1 MTGNIILSSKGN
13 TSEKTVTED
22 MEDDLDEIPDS
33 DCVKAVA
40 IAFDKMDNKKVVVL
54 PSSIFV
60 DLVETLGGWVHSEE
74 LRVICG
80 N

>member
-22 MEDDLDEIPDS
+22 MEDDLDELPDL
-33 DCVKAVA
+33 DYVKSVA
-40 IAFDKMDNKKVVVL
+40 IVFDKMDNKKDVVL

-60 DLVETLGGWVHSEE
+60 DLIETLGEGFHIEE
-74 LRVICG
+74 LRVICV

>member
-1 MTGNIILSSKGN
+1 MTGNIILSSKEN

-22 MEDDLDEIPDS
+22 MEDDLDELPDS
-33 DCVKAVA
+33 DCVKSVA
-40 IAFDKMDNKKVVVL
+40 IVFDKIDNKKDVVL

-60 DLVETLGGWVHSEE
+60 DLIETLGEGFHSED
-74 LRVICG
+74 LRFICG